1 MRLGEGR
8 QFLEVLAE
16 LCGREIVST
25 VQKSHGGR
33 RLTLPHKPTA
43 ETWLAKIVGLEAAK
57 TVCERFGSVEFVIP
71 MDEHNR
77 RAKVQRE
84 IEALWSIGWS
94 NSRIA
99 GELGIHQ
106 RTVQR
111 HVAYLKSRRKTSK
124 S

>member
-8 QFLEVLAE
+8 QFLKALTEV
-16 LCGREIVST
+16 CGREMVSA

-33 RLTLPHKPTA
+33 RVTLPHKPTV
-43 ETWLAKIVGLEAAK
+43 ETWLAKIVGLEATK
-57 TVCERFGSVEFVIP
+57 TLCERFGPAEFVLP

-77 RAKVQRE
+77 LVKIRRE

-111 HVAYLKSRRKTSK
+111 HVVYLKSRRKTSK